1 MKINR
6 EIYYVDEKF
15 KTDKRFWIVK
25 FETDYITEHYIFR
38 LKPTKKQV
46 RESRKDFNKL
56 NKWMKEEYGG

>member
-46 RESRKDFNKL
+46 RASRKVFNKL